1 MNFLRDRKYTLVY
14 CSQKCMAASSPA
26 TNQGTIFQE
35 GPVINSLPPVSKPKF
50 QVNTLELIW
59 VRTPFFYPG
68 ALLWAWSHWEYWGP
82 GDLVIAM
89 EQGFIPTEVG
99 KVSRPTSTN
108 RSDLNREHSTVP
120 VLPPQP
126 ELRNV
131 PKDMHTYV
139 RKWESVRPQTCDG
152 QHKVDFFPFFFFF
165 VCVGVLQGKGNRHER
180 TGSWAWLRCMMWNS
194 PPKKVNKNIM
204 FLKRNRI

>member
-1 MNFLRDRKYTLVY
+1 MWPRIWTFWETESILWSTAAKNAWLLHLQQQIRGLFSRRDQLSAPYHLFPIL
-14 CSQKCMAASSPA
+14 SSRS
-26 TNQGTIFQE
+26 
-35 GPVINSLPPVSKPKF
+35 VHW
-50 QVNTLELIW
+50 LIW

-99 KVSRPTSTN
+99 KVSRPTSAN

-131 PKDMHTYV
+131 PKDMHIYV

-152 QHKVDFFPFFFFF
+152 QHKVDFFSFLLFLC
-165 VCVGVLQGKGNRHER
+165 VCGGVTRKGKQTWENWELSMIEAHDVKF
-180 TGSWAWLRCMMWNS
+180 
-194 PPKKVNKNIM
+194 PPKKGQ
-204 FLKRNRI
+204 